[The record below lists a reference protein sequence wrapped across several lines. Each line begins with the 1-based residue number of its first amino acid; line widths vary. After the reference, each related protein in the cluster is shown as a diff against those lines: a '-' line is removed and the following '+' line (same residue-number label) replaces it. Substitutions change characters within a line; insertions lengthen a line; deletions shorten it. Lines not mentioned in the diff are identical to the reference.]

1 MEYSVSY
8 YIAMGY
14 EDSDI
19 MDIIIDD
26 YMSQLRELD
35 EEYAEYDDDE
45 DDYE

>member
-1 MEYSVSY
+1 
-8 YIAMGY
+8 MGY

>member
-1 MEYSVSY
+1 MEYSVDY

-19 MDIIIDD
+19 EDIIIDD
-26 YMSQLRELD
+26 YMTRLRELD
-35 EEYAEYDDDE
+35 EEYAEYDDE